1 VSATEPRADDLT
13 AGAAALAEL
22 SAAAARHNLF
32 VSGTVAVRPEDGL
45 APGILSL
52 VLLSPAEPG
61 FWPHLTA
68 TQEFADGAPDPIDR
82 WSRRVIGRLA
92 CDIGGKAYFPFGGPP
107 WRPFIGWA
115 LRSGRVWASPV
126 SLLVSAEMG
135 LFTSFR
141 GAVGLRLPLPE
152 TEPRPSPCTGCAA
165 PCRTACPVSA
175 LGPEGYNVAA
185 CHDYLNAPE
194 GNACLSAGCH
204 ARRACPFS
212 ETYGRLPE
220 QSAWH
225 MRHFHT

>member
-1 VSATEPRADDLT
+1 MSAREPSPEELN
-13 AGAAALAEL
+13 AGAAALAAL
-22 SAAAARHNLF
+22 ATAAARHQLF

-45 APGILSL
+45 AEGIASL
-52 VLLSPAEPG
+52 ALLSPAEPG

-68 TQEFADGAPDPIDR
+68 TQEFADGKPDPIDR
-82 WSRRVIGRLA
+82 WSRRVVGQLA
-92 CDIGGKAYFPFGGPP
+92 CDLGGKAYFPFGGPP
-107 WRPFIGWA
+107 YRPFIGWA

-126 SLLVSAEMG
+126 SLLISAEMG

-141 GAVGLRLPLPE
+141 GAVGLRLPLPAP
-152 TEPRPSPCTGCAA
+152 EPRTSPCTGCAA
-165 PCRTACPVSA
+165 PCRSACPVSA

-185 CHDYLNAPE
+185 CHDHLNTPE